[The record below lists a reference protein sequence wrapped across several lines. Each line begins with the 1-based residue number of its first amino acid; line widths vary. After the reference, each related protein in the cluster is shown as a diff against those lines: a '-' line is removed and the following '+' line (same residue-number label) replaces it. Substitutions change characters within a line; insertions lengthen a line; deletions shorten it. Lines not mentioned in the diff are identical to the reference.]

1 MLEDLLALAGWRRSI
16 SELYAEVRRKQD
28 PKEAWRLWRDTRD
41 ELFRSHPQSPIP
53 EDKRK
58 SFLGVPYY
66 DYDADARVTGRVRE
80 IGLQRYEIG
89 TSGEGTISFTRFA
102 RVHFAFK
109 DDDVSLELYW
119 LEGYGGGL
127 FLPFRDDTS
136 GASTYGAGRYL
147 LDSVKGADLGME
159 GGELILDFN
168 FAYNP
173 SCSYDPQWLCPL
185 APPPNRLDVA
195 IEAGERTAPT

>member
-1 MLEDLLALAGWRRSI
+1 MFEDLLALADWRRTI
-16 SELYAEVRRKQD
+16 AELYADVRKAGD
-28 PKEAWRLWRDTRD
+28 AEAAWNHWRNARD

-53 EDKRK
+53 ANQRR
-58 SFLGVPYY
+58 SFQGVPYY
-66 DYDADARVTGRVRE
+66 AYDPAARVTGQVRP
-80 IGLQRYEIG
+80 IGLQRLEIP

-102 RVHFAFK
+102 RIDFELGGSRG
-109 DDDVSLELYW
+109 SLELYW

-159 GGELILDFN
+159 GDDLVLDFN
-168 FAYNP
+168 FSYNP

-185 APPPNRLDVA
+185 APPPNRLQLA
-195 IEAGERTAPT
+195 IEAGERTR

>member
-1 MLEDLLALAGWRRSI
+1 MFEDLLALADWRRAVA
-16 SELYAEVRRKQD
+16 ELYADVRKAAD
-28 PKEAWRLWRDTRD
+28 PEAAWNHWRTARD

-53 EDKRK
+53 ADQRG
-58 SFLGVPYY
+58 SFQGVPYY
-66 DYDADARVTGRVRE
+66 AYDPVARVTGGVRP
-80 IGLQRYEIG
+80 IGLQRYEIP

-102 RVHFAFK
+102 RVDFELGGRSG
-109 DDDVSLELYW
+109 SLELYW

-159 GGELILDFN
+159 GDELVLDFN
-168 FAYNP
+168 FSYNP

-185 APPPNRLDVA
+185 APPPNRLQLA
-195 IEAGERTAPT
+195 IEAGERTR